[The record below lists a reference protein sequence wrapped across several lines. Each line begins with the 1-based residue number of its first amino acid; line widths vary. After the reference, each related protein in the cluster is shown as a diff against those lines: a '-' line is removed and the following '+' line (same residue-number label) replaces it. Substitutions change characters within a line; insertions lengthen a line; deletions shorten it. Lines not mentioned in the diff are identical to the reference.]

1 MNASIA
7 AECTVI
13 EQKVLRSAGIH
24 ALQQQAELF
33 LVNKL
38 LEGNDECEMAPHVRV
53 TELLEA

>member
-24 ALQQQAELF
+24 ALQLQAELF

-38 LEGNDECEMAPHVRV
+38 LEGNDECEMAPHV
-53 TELLEA
+53 